1 MAEQK
6 TRPGDASVAAFLDGI
21 PDETRRDECR
31 TVLRIMQRVTKNKPV
46 LWGTGMFGFGRYR
59 YTYASG
65 HSGEWFV
72 TGFAPRKRELTVYL
86 MCGFDDVGHL
96 LAKLGRHKMG
106 KSCLYIARLA
116 EVDLKVLEALIDASV
131 KQLRMK
137 YP

>member
-6 TRPGDASVAAFLDGI
+6 TRPGDASVAAFLDSI
-21 PDETRRDECR
+21 PDETRRGECR

-46 LWGTGMFGFGRYR
+46 LWGTGMVGFGRYR

-86 MCGFDDVGHL
+86 MCGFDDVGDL

-116 EVDLKVLEALIDASV
+116 EVDLKVLEALIETSV
-131 KQLRMK
+131 KQLRRK

>member
-6 TRPGDASVAAFLDGI
+6 TRPSAASVSAFLEGI
-21 PDETRRDECR
+21 PDEVRRHECK
-31 TVLRIMQRVTKNKPV
+31 TVSRIMQRITKSRPV
-46 LWGTGMFGFGRYR
+46 LWVNMVGFGRYR

-72 TGFAPRKRELTVYL
+72 TGFAPRKRELTIYL
-86 MCGFDDVGHL
+86 MCGFDDLGDL
-96 LAKLGRHKMG
+96 LAKLGRHRMG

-116 EVDLKVLEALIDASV
+116 EVDLKILEALISASV
-131 KQLRMK
+131 KQLRQK